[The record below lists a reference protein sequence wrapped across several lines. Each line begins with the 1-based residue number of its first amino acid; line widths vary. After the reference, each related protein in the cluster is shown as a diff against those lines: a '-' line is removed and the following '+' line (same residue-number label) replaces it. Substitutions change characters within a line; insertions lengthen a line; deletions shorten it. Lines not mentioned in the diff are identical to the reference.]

1 MKKIL
6 MIATGGTIA
15 SCETEDGLAPRLS
28 ADELL
33 SYIPSVKEI
42 CEVELMQVCSI
53 DSTNMSPAYWKLIVE
68 AVMKSYDSYDG
79 FVVCHGTDTMAYTAA
94 AVSYM
99 IQDSPK
105 PIVFTGSQK
114 PINAEDT
121 DARVNLSDS
130 FFYACDDASCGVTI
144 VFDGKVILGTRA
156 RKVRAKSYNAYE
168 SINFPYIAVVR
179 DGCIVRYVVPQKPAG
194 RPVFRT
200 EMSDRVF
207 LLKLIPGINAEIL
220 EFVFR
225 HYDGIVIESYGVG
238 GIPQTLVDTLYRL
251 MRDDSMSRKM
261 VVLTTQV
268 VKQGSNMDIYEVGKR
283 VKQDLHL
290 LEAFDMTT
298 ESTVTKLMWIL
309 GIPGLSSDERRE
321 LFYTTVNSD
330 FLFTKLAEES

>member
-6 MIATGGTIA
+6 MIGTGGTIA
-15 SCETEDGLAPRLS
+15 SCETETGLAPRLS

-33 SYIPSVKEI
+33 SYIPSVKSL
-42 CEVELMQVCSI
+42 CAVELVQVCSI
-53 DSTNMSPAYWKLIVE
+53 DSTNMTPYYWKLIVE
-68 AVMKSYDSYDG
+68 AIRDNYDKYDG
-79 FVVCHGTDTMAYTAA
+79 FVVCHGTDTMSYSAA
-94 AVSYM
+94 AISYM

-130 FFYACDDASCGVTI
+130 FCYACDDASCGVTF

-156 RKVRAKSYNAYE
+156 KKVRAKSYNAFE
-168 SINFPYIAVVR
+168 SMNFPYIAVIR
-179 DGCIVRYVVPQKPAG
+179 DGNIVRYVIPQKPAG
-194 RPVFRT
+194 RPVFHT

-207 LLKLIPGINAEIL
+207 LLKLIPGINADIL
-220 EFVFR
+220 EYVFH

-238 GIPQTLVDTLYRL
+238 GIPQALVDTFYRL
-251 MRDDSMSRKM
+251 MNEDSVGRKM

-268 VKQGSNMDIYEVGKR
+268 AKQGSNMTVYEVGKK
-283 VKQDLHL
+283 VKEDLHL

-298 ESTVTKLMWIL
+298 EATVTKLMWIL
-309 GIPGLSSDERRE
+309 SMPELNETERRS
-321 LFYTTVNSD
+321 LFYKTVNSD
-330 FLFTKLAEES
+330 FLFTRLAEKS